1 MSADRRPSIG
11 SLPQFDIRHVH
22 YFSMVARSG
31 SFSAA
36 SKMLNVSQ
44 PALGQQIKA
53 LEEILGVTLFERHS
67 RGVTL
72 TPAGIEFQ
80 RRADELLNLWSELS
94 HAMEGFSHNL
104 KGQARLG
111 VTPTSSRL
119 LAMSIIGE
127 SQNHPQL
134 ALSLK
139 YGFSY
144 DLLRSLEAGDLD
156 IALCYDPPATTP
168 FANQFPLYREPLFLI
183 GPSEVVARYGPE
195 IHFDNITGIP
205 LILDSR
211 FHVIRERVESVA
223 MERGIQ
229 INVRSEIEPINLKRD
244 VLLNKDACTIL
255 PYALFEED
263 IASNSLSAAKIVDPC
278 LIQTM
283 TLLVAKSF
291 SPSISGFIRDTISNA
306 ASRLMQNRIVTWFP
320 VN

>member
-1 MSADRRPSIG
+1 MSADRRHLIG

-22 YFSMVARSG
+22 YFAMVARSG

-80 RRADELLNLWSELS
+80 RRADELLGLWSELS
-94 HAMEGFSHNL
+94 HAMESFSDNL

-134 ALSLK
+134 SLNLK

-144 DLLRSLEAGDLD
+144 DLLKSLEAGDLD
-156 IALCYDPPATTP
+156 IALCYDPPATP

-183 GPSEVVARYGPE
+183 GPAEIVARFGAE
-195 IHFDNITGIP
+195 IPFDDIAGIP

-223 MERGIQ
+223 AERGIR

-263 IASNSLSAAKIVDPC
+263 IASNSLSAAQIVNPH

-283 TLLVAKSF
+283 TLLVSKSF
-291 SPSISGFIRDTISNA
+291 SPAIGSFLRDTISNA
-306 ASRLMQNRIVTWFP
+306 ATRLMQKRIVTWLP
-320 VN
+320 AD